1 MSLNN
6 KRVLVTARA
15 FGVMHPELK
24 ERLAASV
31 GEVVYAIDK
40 PRYTPEELAKMVP
53 GFHGWIASLDTVTRD
68 VFAAADQLQVIT
80 RFGVGVDN
88 IDLSEA
94 KEFGIAVCN
103 TPGVN
108 ANAVAEHCV
117 GLMIAMVRRIHDGL
131 LQTRSGNWAVLTS
144 PTLEGK
150 TLGLLGFGQ
159 IGQKVA
165 KRLAGFEMNIMAYDP
180 FPNADLAKAL
190 GVRMVSKEELIANA
204 DILSLHLPT
213 IDETRGS
220 INADFFPQ
228 MKAGS
233 FIINTARGELINE
246 MDLFEALQ
254 RGHLSGAAM
263 DVMDGEPP
271 RKDHPLLALPNVIVT
286 PHMAAYGESAMWGMG
301 KMALENVLLYLKC
314 EEPHSRVV

>member
-1 MSLNN
+1 M
-6 KRVLVTARA
+6 
-15 FGVMHPELK
+15 
-24 ERLAASV
+24 
-31 GEVVYAIDK
+31 
-40 PRYTPEELAKMVP
+40 
-53 GFHGWIASLDTVTRD
+53 
-68 VFAAADQLQVIT
+68 
-80 RFGVGVDN
+80 
-88 IDLSEA
+88 
-94 KEFGIAVCN
+94 
-103 TPGVN
+103 
-108 ANAVAEHCV
+108 
-117 GLMIAMVRRIHDGL
+117 
-131 LQTRSGNWAVLTS
+131 LTS
-144 PTLEGK
+144 PPLEGR

-246 MDLFEALQ
+246 VDLYEALKS
-254 RGHLSGAAM
+254 GHLAGAAM

-271 RKDHPLLALPNVIVT
+271 RKDHPLLKLPNVIVT
-286 PHMAAYGESAMWGMG
+286 PHMAAYGESAMWRMG
-301 KMALENVLLYLKC
+301 KMALENVLLYLKG